1 VKPSIVAL
9 LCACAELAQPCRAD
23 PGEAGHQ
30 AQRELMERDRQAAE
44 FSRPE
49 LRDMPQRGYAA
60 PFRPDERIL
69 RARERDEYLL
79 QHAPVPQAPAGGPP
93 LPLPSSIPWG
103 PGRPV
108 DPIPVQGARG

>member
-1 VKPSIVAL
+1 MKLSLVAL
-9 LCACAELAQPCRAD
+9 LCACVELGQPCRAE
-23 PGEAGHQ
+23 PGETARQ
-30 AQRELMERDRQAAE
+30 TERELMERDRQAAE

-79 QHAPVPQAPAGGPP
+79 PHAPTPHAPAIGSP
-93 LPLPSSIPWG
+93 LPLPSSLPWG

-108 DPIPVQGARG
+108 DPIPVQGTRG